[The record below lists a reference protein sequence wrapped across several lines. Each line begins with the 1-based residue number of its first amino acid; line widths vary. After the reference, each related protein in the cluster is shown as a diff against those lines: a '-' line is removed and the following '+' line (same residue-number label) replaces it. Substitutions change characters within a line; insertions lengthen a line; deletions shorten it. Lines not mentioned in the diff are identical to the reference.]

1 MSKAIRNMLSLL
13 VSLALFSTL
22 TVAQTSANGDKN
34 QNGKE
39 HHSRLAKAEFWQQHK
54 ENSHSSKPAQA
65 PQASKPAKTAQL
77 KPVSAKVSA
86 GQKNQKPKQNA
97 SNTSQPSPKKAP
109 AANKA
114 KLQPKT
120 KTAQTAS
127 LKQ

>member
-22 TVAQTSANGDKN
+22 TVAQTGANGDKN
-34 QNGKE
+34 QNDKE
-39 HHSRLAKAEFWQQHK
+39 HQGRLAKAEFWRHHK
-54 ENSHSSKPAQA
+54 QSSHSSKPAQG

-77 KPVSAKVSA
+77 KPVSAKMSA
-86 GQKNQKPKQNA
+86 GQKDQKPQQNA

-114 KLQPKT
+114 KLQQKT